1 MELDLIFKIAGVG
14 IIVAVLSMLLKKA
27 DRDEYAMVVAI
38 AGLIVVLAM
47 VINEIAS
54 LFETVKTVFGF

>member
-14 IIVAVLSMLLKKA
+14 IIVAVLNMLLKKA
-27 DRDEYAMVVAI
+27 DRDEYAMMVTI
-38 AGLIVVLAM
+38 AGLIAVLAM
-47 VINEIAS
+47 IVNEIAA